1 MTLQDFLFSI
11 DKNLFIVIHH
21 EIKNGFFDILCP
33 ILREKKTWIPLYL
46 LVAYFIYKK
55 YPNRWKSIFLISII
69 AVIVSDF
76 LCAQIL
82 KNTIERIRPCVL
94 FEGEWFYHNFGLC
107 SQGTYSCPSCHAFNH
122 ASLAVFWA
130 YLFPQKKYRILLS
143 VWVLLIGFSQVYIG
157 VHFPLDVVF
166 GFLLGGMVGGMG
178 IYIFKRNFK
187 IKGFVA

>member
-46 LVAYFIYKK
+46 LVAYLIYKK
-55 YPNRWKSIFLISII
+55 YPARWKSLFLLSIL
-69 AVIVSDF
+69 AVVLSDF

-94 FEGEWFYHNFGLC
+94 FEGEWFYHNFKLC
-107 SQGTYSCPSCHAFNH
+107 SSGTYSCPSCHAFNH

-130 YLFPQKKYRILLS
+130 FLFPQKKYRILLS
-143 VWVLLIGFSQVYIG
+143 AWVLLIGFSQVYIG
-157 VHFPLDVVF
+157 VHFPLDVLL
-166 GFLLGGMVGGMG
+166 GFLLGGIVGGFF
-178 IYIFKRNFK
+178 IYIFKRKFK
-187 IKGFVA
+187 IKGFIT